1 MSDKGIEE
9 IMQSW
14 RADTSTSGVSFFTA
28 FLKWSDRL
36 ARLDKDKQKEE
47 IEKLSKEIT
56 GYEG

>member
-47 IEKLSKEIT
+47 IEKLSKEILNN
-56 GYEG
+56 EG